1 MTDMEEYLAAPG
13 RDDQVKEVRK
23 LIDATGVEYVYYQF
37 ASVTGRIMG
46 KGVPAKHWESMARKG
61 FQLVY
66 GATANLFV
74 DRHGDYIGYGPEARE
89 LVGLPD
95 PETFAQL
102 PWDPK
107 VARVFCTLFR
117 GREDVYPRRFE
128 SRKTGKSG
136 YSPACANEWVR
147 GLRACLT
154 AAAWDTRRS
163 VTRSCCRPV
172 PSPGGRLRCRFPS
185 NRNGSATTQPVFSG

>member
-1 MTDMEEYLAAPG
+1 MTDMENYLATPG
-13 RDDQVKEVRK
+13 RDDLVKEVRRQ
-23 LIDATGVEYVYYQF
+23 IDATGVEYIYYQF

-107 VARVFCTLFR
+107 VGRVFCTLFR
-117 GREDVYPRRFE
+117 GREEDVDPGAF
-128 SRKTGKSG
+128 
-136 YSPACANEWVR
+136 
-147 GLRACLT
+147 LT
-154 AAAWDTRRS
+154 ADCRGNLKRTQAAFEADH
-163 VTRSCCRPV
+163 
-172 PSPGGRLRCRFPS
+172 GMRLMAGTEPE
-185 NRNGSATTQPVFSG
+185 